1 MPAAGRMKDATRPA
15 PTTQTATTAASSCS
29 SCLSGVTPVL
39 QEGDRRTDP
48 GSFRYSTAAALV
60 YAGTPAH
67 TIVELDAG
75 RSACHSATAR

>member
-1 MPAAGRMKDATRPA
+1 MKDATRPA

-29 SCLSGVTPVL
+29 SCLSGGTPVL
-39 QEGDRRTDP
+39 QQGDRRTDP
-48 GSFRYSTAAALV
+48 GTFSYSTAAAMV
-60 YAGTPAH
+60 YAGPPAH

>member
-29 SCLSGVTPVL
+29 SCLSGGTPVL
-39 QEGDRRTDP
+39 QQGDRRTDP
-48 GSFRYSTAAALV
+48 GTFSYSTAAAMV